1 MMLEI
6 QVLFWYKHC
15 TFIVTQTFHGVIGD
29 VIGISAG
36 RTKAPSP
43 VSTPTE
49 DKQCT
54 LEEPSH
60 LHVSV

>member
-1 MMLEI
+1 MISLS
-6 QVLFWYKHC
+6 
-15 TFIVTQTFHGVIGD
+15 QTFQGVIGD
-29 VIGISAG
+29 VIGITAG

-49 DKQCT
+49 DKECT